1 MKKIFLALGLVAASA
16 LASCAG
22 GAVDAEKFAEEARKV
37 EDHTYTEAVVKYEY
51 DMDMLIAKD
60 QSKGEIKYTR
70 DETGGW
76 TTESNDEHAEEL
88 KSNLET
94 NVRSFDLSQALN
106 EEKVPENVE
115 YDIKYYINPFKIT
128 FKVKGSGESEDAQT
142 KVDGKGEFKFEKYGY
157 LTYSLFDM
165 TMEGAAMGATISMKM
180 YQKLVISY
188 K

>member
-1 MKKIFLALGLVAASA
+1 MKKLFLALGLVAASA

-88 KSNLET
+88 KSNLEI
-94 NVRSFDLSQALN
+94 NVRSFNPSQALDG
-106 EEKVPENVE
+106 EEIPENVE
-115 YDIKYYINPFKIT
+115 YDIKYYINPFKVT
-128 FKVKGSGESEDAQT
+128 FSVKGSGESEDSKA

-157 LTYSLFDM
+157 LSYCLTDM
-165 TMEGAAMGATISMKM
+165 TVEGTAVGTSISMKM
-180 YQKLVISY
+180 YQKLNISY

>member
-1 MKKIFLALGLVAASA
+1 MKKLFLALGLVAASA

-37 EDHTYTEAVVKYEY
+37 EDHTYTEAVIKYE
-51 DMDMLIAKD
+51 MDMNMLVFTD

-76 TTESNDEHAEEL
+76 TTESEDEHAEEL

-106 EEKVPENVE
+106 EEEVPENVE
-115 YDIKYYINPFKIT
+115 YEIKYYVNPFKIT
-128 FKVKGSGESEDAQT
+128 FKVKGSGESEDAKT
-142 KVDGKGEFKFEKYGY
+142 NVDGKGEFKFEKYGY
-157 LTYSLFDM
+157 LSYSLVDM
-165 TMEGAAMGATISMKM
+165 TMEGSAMGTSISMKM
-180 YQKLVISY
+180 YQKLNISY